1 MVINFVMFLKQ
12 VDLYMHSSIS
22 NDDPEVAVML
32 EQCRVRLRDQ
42 INRVAEVKLLC
53 IVQCIYIYNPSNLFA
68 YARLA

>member
-1 MVINFVMFLKQ
+1 
-12 VDLYMHSSIS
+12 MHSSIR

-53 IVQCIYIYNPSNLFA
+53 IVQCIYIYTPVVVIH
-68 YARLA
+68 